1 MQKLKLD
8 VDTLRVESYEPS
20 QAPEAVEGT
29 VHAHASLTR
38 LGQQTC
44 GGISCDYACI
54 TYYDN
59 TCRYV
64 CA

>member
-1 MQKLKLD
+1 MKKLKLELD
-8 VDTLRVESYEPS
+8 ALRVDSYEPS
-20 QAPEAVEGT
+20 QAPAVVEGT
-29 VHAHASLTR
+29 VYGNSFTR

-54 TYYDN
+54 TYFDN
-59 TCRYV
+59 TCRDV

>member
-1 MQKLKLD
+1 MKKLKLEI
-8 VDTLRVESYEPS
+8 DTLRVESYEAS
-20 QAPEAVEGT
+20 QELLEDEGT
-29 VHAHASLTR
+29 VQGYASLTR

>member
-1 MQKLKLD
+1 MKKLKLEI
-8 VDTLRVESYEPS
+8 DTLRVESYEAS
-20 QAPEAVEGT
+20 QAPLEDEGT
-29 VHAHASLTR
+29 VQGYASLTR